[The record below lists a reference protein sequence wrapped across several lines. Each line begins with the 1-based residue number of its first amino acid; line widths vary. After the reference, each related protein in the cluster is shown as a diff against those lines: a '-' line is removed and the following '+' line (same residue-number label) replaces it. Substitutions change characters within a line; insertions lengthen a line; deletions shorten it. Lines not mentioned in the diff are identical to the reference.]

1 MSKKMQKIVV
11 GILAAALLLS
21 LLVPAISA
29 LLGG

>member
-11 GILAAALLLS
+11 SVLAAALLFS